1 MLTSALGASWQYRDL
16 LRNLVLR
23 DLRVKYK
30 GSSLGFA
37 WSFLHPLLMAAVYTV
52 AFKYV
57 VRIQVEHFAVFLLS
71 GLLPWTFFVGAV
83 TTATGSVADNAPL
96 VRKVAFPRVV
106 LPLAAVASQF
116 VQFLLMYAAVVPVAA
131 VLGVAPS
138 PALLALVPL
147 IALELVFVSGV
158 ALVGATAYVHF
169 RDTKHLLDVLL
180 QVWFWATPIVYPL
193 TLVPERFQWLAR
205 LNPMTLLV
213 ESCHQVVIARRWP
226 SPAAVAG
233 FALAAALAA
242 AAGGWL
248 FLRHQRR
255 FAELV

>member
-1 MLTSALGASWQYRDL
+1 MLTSALHAPWRYRHL
-16 LRNLVLR
+16 LGNLVLR

-30 GSSLGFA
+30 GSSIGFA

-52 AFKYV
+52 AFKYI
-57 VRIQVEHFAVFLLS
+57 VRIQVEHFPVFLLT
-71 GLLPWTFFVGAV
+71 GLLPWTFFSAAV
-83 TTATGSVADNAPL
+83 TTATGSIADNAPL

-138 PALLALVPL
+138 VALLALLPL
-147 IALELVFVSGV
+147 VCLELLLASGV
-158 ALVGATAYVHF
+158 ALVGATAYVYF
-169 RDTKHLLDVLL
+169 RDTRHLLDVLL

-193 TLVPERFQWLAR
+193 SLVPERFQWLSR

-213 ESCHQVVIARRWP
+213 ESCHEVVLQHQWP
-226 SPAAVAG
+226 DPAVVAGLVAWTAVALG
-233 FALAAALAA
+233 LGA
-242 AAGGWL
+242 WL
-248 FLRHQRR
+248 FFRHERR